1 MKRLAAWTAKLPPGL
16 VGVVCGATA
25 ALCWALGLVSARHG
39 IAIGLSPFDVSLHRL
54 VWPGIACLAFAWHW
68 SIEGITELGIGRS
81 ILLTVCGGIFLAL
94 ASYAGFLLVPLGHGA
109 VIQPSCAALGGLVL
123 STLVLK
129 EKLLPTRIAGGLAIV
144 CGLCVI
150 GFEALSTFGTG
161 GLIGDFLFASAG
173 FSFAIFGLM
182 LKLWRV
188 APIRA
193 VAITGVVSLALIPL
207 LFVFGVERLVAAG
220 WYQNLIQMVI
230 QGGLSGAAAT
240 YLFTRA
246 VVLLGGGRAAV
257 FPALVPPFTL
267 LVGFIVAGI
276 VPTVTQLIGLAIVLI
291 GFRLTQKS

>member
-1 MKRLAAWTAKLPPGL
+1 
-16 VGVVCGATA
+16 
-25 ALCWALGLVSARHG
+25 
-39 IAIGLSPFDVSLHRL
+39 
-54 VWPGIACLAFAWHW
+54 
-68 SIEGITELGIGRS
+68 
-81 ILLTVCGGIFLAL
+81 
-94 ASYAGFLLVPLGHGA
+94 
-109 VIQPSCAALGGLVL
+109 
-123 STLVLK
+123 
-129 EKLLPTRIAGGLAIV
+129 
-144 CGLCVI
+144 
-150 GFEALSTFGTG
+150 
-161 GLIGDFLFASAG
+161 
-173 FSFAIFGLM
+173 
-182 LKLWRV
+182 
-188 APIRA
+188 
-193 VAITGVVSLALIPL
+193 VSLALIPL